1 MAVGSIK
8 TLTIRADEDA
18 PRVAETAGG
27 APAVERGR
35 ATHRRLGLGKPIP
48 YGRALGPLLVVAV
61 WAVAS
66 GTGALDPRI
75 LPAPWMVFKTAGD
88 LIGDGRLQNSL
99 AVSLQR
105 AALGL
110 AAGLVVGT
118 VLAVVA
124 GLSRVGEALVDGTM
138 QIKRAIPTLGLIPL
152 VILWL
157 GIGEAFKIVVIAVGV
172 SVIIYIQTYAALTGI
187 ETRYVELAE
196 VQRLSRW
203 RFIRYVVAP
212 GALPG
217 FFVGLRLSITAS
229 WLSLVILEQINAT
242 SGIGYLMWQA
252 QNYAQTDIIVVGLVV
267 YGLLGFFSDAAVR
280 LVERRTLSWRRTL
293 SS

>member
-1 MAVGSIK
+1 MSVGSIK
-8 TLTIRADEDA
+8 TLTIRTDEDA
-18 PRVAETAGG
+18 PRVAGTAGG

-48 YGRALGPLLVVAV
+48 YGRALGPLLVVVV

-75 LPAPWMVFKTAGD
+75 LPAPWMIFKTAGD
-88 LIGDGRLQNSL
+88 LIGDGRLQSSL

-172 SVIIYIQTYAALTGI
+172 SVIMYIQTYAALTGI